1 MKRALLIFN
10 PASGNADLTE
20 GATSL
25 QLALDPMVA
34 ETVVTTKAGDAREAA
49 YRAGKSGDAFDAVL
63 VAGGDGTINEV
74 INGLM
79 DSATERKSSLP
90 IGLIPQGTQNVFAA
104 ELDIPRQNLP
114 ELHELFAAGKTREI
128 DLGFAGDR
136 YFTLMAGFGFD
147 AAVVN
152 DVVRPIK
159 QLIGPVAYMIASLG
173 ALARYTSTSVRLTID
188 DELYATEA
196 YLVIVA
202 NAASYGYK
210 QIKLTP
216 FAVMDDGWLDVC
228 VFERAVMDKVG
239 FVTQIMAV
247 FARRHL
253 RDPRVRYYRCRKI
266 VVESNPPIMGQLDGD
281 PFISTPITIEIAPK
295 ALRIFVP

>member
-1 MKRALLIFN
+1 MNRALLIFN
-10 PASGNADLTE
+10 PASGAADHDE
-20 GATSL
+20 GVTSL
-25 QLALDPMVA
+25 QLALDPMIA
-34 ETVVTTKAGDAREAA
+34 ETVITKAEGDARDAA
-49 YRAGKSGDAFDAVL
+49 FRAGKTPDKFDSIL

-79 DSATERKSSLP
+79 ASVHDGKAPLP
-90 IGLIPQGTQNVFAA
+90 IGLIPQGTQNVLAA
-104 ELDIPRQNLP
+104 ELDINSYNLSG
-114 ELHELFAAGKTREI
+114 LHELFAAGKTREI
-128 DLGFAGDR
+128 DLGRAGDR

-159 QLIGPVAYMIASLG
+159 QLIGPGAYMIASLG
-173 ALARYTSTSVRLTID
+173 ALAKYTSTLVRLTID
-188 DELYATEA
+188 DEVYETDAF
-196 YLVIVA
+196 LVIVA

-228 VFERAVMDKVG
+228 VFERAVTDKVG
-239 FVTQIMAV
+239 FVTQLMAV
-247 FARRHL
+247 IARRHL
-253 RDPRVRYYRCRKI
+253 RDPRVRYYRCRNI
-266 VVESNPPIMGQLDGD
+266 TVESTPNIKGQLDGD
-281 PFISTPITIEIAPK
+281 PFVDTPVKIQIVPK

>member
-1 MKRALLIFN
+1 MNRALLIFN
-10 PASGNADLTE
+10 PASGGADPEE
-20 GATSL
+20 GSTTL
-25 QLALDPMVA
+25 QIALDPLVG
-34 ETVVTTKAGDAREAA
+34 ETVVTTGKGDARDAA
-49 YRAGKSGDAFDAVL
+49 FRAGKSAGKFDAIL

-79 DSATERKSSLP
+79 DSSEDHRSPLP
-90 IGLIPQGTQNVFAA
+90 IGLIPQGTQNVLAA
-104 ELDIPRQNLP
+104 ELELPNHDLP
-114 ELHELFAAGKTREI
+114 ELHNIFAAGKTREI
-128 DLGFAGDR
+128 DLGRAGDR

-159 QLIGPVAYMIASLG
+159 QLIGPGAYMIASLG
-173 ALARYTSTSVRLTID
+173 ALAKYASTAVRLTID
-188 DELYATEA
+188 GERYETDA

-228 VFERAVMDKVG
+228 VFERAVLDKVG
-239 FVTQIMAV
+239 FVTQMMAV
-247 FARRHL
+247 IARRHL

-266 VVESNPPIMGQLDGD
+266 TVESKPAILGQLDGD
-281 PFISTPITIEIAPK
+281 PFVSTPVTLHVVPK
-295 ALRIFVP
+295 ALRVFVP